1 MSMTEIIEQISDGK
15 MKDFMNP
22 PVESDGRAYIHRNF
36 KDGRDYTHCPY
47 CGKKQFPV
55 QEDTRIENLLY
66 QCKNSKCKREFKID
80 ICGRDSEDN

>member
-22 PVESDGRAYIHRNF
+22 PVESDGRAYIQRNF
-36 KDGRDYTHCPY
+36 KDDKDYIHCPC
-47 CGKKQFPV
+47 CGKRQFSI
-55 QEDTRIENLLY
+55 QKDTRIENLLY